1 MITTLQQ
8 KPRQA
13 LILDNLR
20 EFIHEGSLNR
30 ANFRFLDRI
39 LFQVNAEVAK
49 GNLSSS
55 CLAEIHDMFDTEF
68 LEETV
73 QGRGFMKPNGYPG
86 DYLFLDKIYTG
97 HISSNPKYAIWDEYV
112 QQHAAPNAVRNRKEY
127 FKGLVIKKARS
138 MKSLNIMN
146 VVSGSGRELL
156 ETFNEATN
164 KNIAVSCVEIDEEA
178 IDYSKCLNSDYQDR
192 IAYVHSNI
200 FRFNTK
206 EKFQMIWSAGLFDYL
221 NDRAFVLLLKK
232 FRGWLAQRG
241 EIIVGNYNEEHNP
254 SRDYLEILGDC
265 HLIHRT
271 EQQLW
276 ELAKKAGFSNH
287 QIKVTHLDDKVI
299 LYLHLKIS

>member
-1 MITTLQQ
+1 MITTLQK

-13 LILDNLR
+13 MILDNLR
-20 EFIHEGSLNR
+20 EFIQEGSLNR

-39 LFQVNAEVAK
+39 LFQVNAEVAR

-127 FKGLVIKKARS
+127 FKDLVIKKARS
-138 MKSLNIMN
+138 KTNMKIMN

-156 ETFNEATN
+156 ETFKKVTT
-164 KNIAVSCVEIDEEA
+164 KNIAVTCVEIDEEA

-232 FRGWLAQRG
+232 FRGWLAPRG

-254 SRDYLEILGDC
+254 SRDYLEILGDW

-271 EQQLW
+271 ERQLW
-276 ELAKKAGFSNH
+276 ELAKKAGFSTH